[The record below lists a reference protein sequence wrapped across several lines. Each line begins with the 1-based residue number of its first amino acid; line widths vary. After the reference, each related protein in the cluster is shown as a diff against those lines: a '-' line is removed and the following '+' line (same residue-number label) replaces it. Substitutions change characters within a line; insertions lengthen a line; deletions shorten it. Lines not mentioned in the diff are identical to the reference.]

1 MVNISE
7 ISQTIR
13 KLVETRVNL
22 IKEEIQDQVMGVV
35 TRVLLLVIIGG
46 LMLLVLLFFSLA
58 LAFFLS
64 GLFESPYLGFL
75 LVGFLYLLLV
85 VGLYW
90 LRYSPSIRREIQGG
104 MSNFIFSN
112 SPKKEKEDE
121 EGA

>member
-13 KLVETRVNL
+13 RLVETRVNL

-64 GLFESPYLGFL
+64 SLLESAYIGFL
-75 LVGFLYLLLV
+75 LVGLIYLLLV
-85 VGLYW
+85 AGLYW
-90 LRYSPSIRREIQGG
+90 LRYSPSLRREIQGG
-104 MSNFIFSN
+104 MSNFIFDN
-112 SPKKEKEDE
+112 PKKKKEDE

>member
-13 KLVETRVNL
+13 RLVETRVNL

-64 GLFESPYLGFL
+64 SLLESAYIGFL
-75 LVGFLYLLLV
+75 LVGLIYLLLV
-85 VGLYW
+85 AGLYW

-104 MSNFIFSN
+104 MSNFIFDN
-112 SPKKEKEDE
+112 PKKKKEDE

>member
-13 KLVETRVNL
+13 KLVETRINL

-64 GLFESPYLGFL
+64 SVFESTYSGFL
-75 LVGFLYLLLV
+75 LVGLFYLLLV

-90 LRYSPSIRREIQGG
+90 LRYSPSIRKEIQGG
-104 MSNFIFSN
+104 MSNFIFDN
-112 SPKKEKEDE
+112 SKKEEDGE